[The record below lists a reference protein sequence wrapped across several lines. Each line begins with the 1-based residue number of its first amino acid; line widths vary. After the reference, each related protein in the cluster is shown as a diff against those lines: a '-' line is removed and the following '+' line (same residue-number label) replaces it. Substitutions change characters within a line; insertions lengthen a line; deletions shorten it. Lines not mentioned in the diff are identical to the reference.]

1 MRCNESA
8 TLSVIIMLL
17 ARLRVLNLMLNHARN
32 VAQMRAAKSP
42 LDKLHHR
49 QEIERE
55 TTNPKRRLSRE
66 SVFASCVDR
75 DTKIRF
81 R

>member
-1 MRCNESA
+1 
-8 TLSVIIMLL
+8 
-17 ARLRVLNLMLNHARN
+17 MLNHARN
-32 VAQMRAAKSP
+32 VAQMGAAKSL

-66 SVFASCVDR
+66 SVFASAWIVILKSVSDDAEIPR
-75 DTKIRF
+75 VP
-81 R
+81 

>member
-1 MRCNESA
+1 
-8 TLSVIIMLL
+8 
-17 ARLRVLNLMLNHARN
+17 MLNHARN
-32 VAQMRAAKSP
+32 VAQMRAAKSL

-55 TTNPKRRLSRE
+55 TTNPKRRFSRQ

-75 DTKIRF
+75 DILKSVSDDAEIPRVSSISSF
-81 R
+81 RIDI